1 MTNKVITR
9 REFLRVTTE
18 SARNSLIVL
27 SAPALLTASQQAH
40 AAMLAGEELTTLTE
54 VEAVE
59 FEAIAARIIPTDDT
73 PGSKEAG
80 AIYFID
86 NVLGKSRAELL
97 PDLRAGLLQLQRSAD
112 SEFGNPMFSAL
123 SETQQDTLLRNI
135 EKTPFFRTI
144 RYLTVAGTFSMPSLG
159 GNRDQVGW
167 EMMGFED
174 RHAWVPP
181 YGYYDA
187 QQMDSEK

>member
-1 MTNKVITR
+1 MTNQVITR

-18 SARNSLIVL
+18 TARSSLIVL
-27 SAPALLTASQQAH
+27 SAPALLTAAQQAQ

-54 VEAVE
+54 VEAIE
-59 FEAIAARIIPTDDT
+59 IEAIAARIIPTDDT

-86 NVLGKSRAELL
+86 NVLGNSRAELL
-97 PDLRAGLLQLQRSAD
+97 PDLRAGLLKLQGDAD
-112 SEFGNPMFSAL
+112 SKFGNPMFSAL
-123 SETQQDTLLRNI
+123 SASQQDALLQDI
-135 EKTPFFRTI
+135 EKTPFFRTV
-144 RYLTVAGTFSMPSLG
+144 RYLTIAGTFSMPSLG
-159 GNRDQVGW
+159 GNRNEVGW

-174 RHAWVPP
+174 RHAWVSP